1 MKNKINLVSLHK
13 SRISGASQCDEF
25 KILSHCFA
33 PSATKSKILS
43 LCPSIAVIYAII
55 SIISVASV
63 SATSNIT
70 HQTTINPEFTINDS
84 ISVSLSSPN
93 LVISDLTPGQSSDS
107 NEITV
112 TVSSNNVYGYTL
124 KSTVG
129 NAEDYNTDALVHT
142 NGSNTGIFSNLTT
155 TGTLSAGEWG
165 YAYATYN
172 PTTEAWNSYSS
183 YAALPIYTNTGVG
196 LIDESEN
203 GSTSI
208 KFKIGAYAT
217 VNQVA
222 GEYNNIVNF
231 IATSNPEPTFCDLHT
246 CMQDLTLASCAVN
259 VGENSNPANIGDNI
273 TVYDKRTSNYASGDD
288 ASYTVRYIN
297 GGCWMTQ
304 NLRITGTISAEGSN
318 FTGDDFNVSEYS
330 LDSND
335 SSYTNHCD
343 STNGYNYACAKDSGS
358 TTTGVWYNYY
368 AASAGTIATDNNT
381 APATEDICPA
391 GWHLPSGPSS
401 IADTDFNKL
410 VGNTAVGWQ
419 SPTTGLNAFD
429 AVPGGKFL
437 DGSLYGI
444 QEGSWLSATVR
455 TSTDRYG
462 LFYNSNN
469 NQFYGHNN
477 YYRYF
482 GVFIRCVRSS

>member
-231 IATSNPEPTFCDLHT
+231 TATGNPEPAKTLDQIT
-246 CMQDLTLASCAVN
+246 YMQDTFSCADTT
-259 VGENSNPANIGDNI
+259 IGTTNTLIDNR
-273 TVYDKRTSNYASGDD
+273 DGKN
-288 ASYTVRYIN
+288 YTVAKLAD
-297 GGCWMTQ
+297 GKCWMTQ
-304 NLRITGTISAEGSN
+304 NLAIEPGTEMTSANTNINSIYTKTNPYTLPGAGYDLRDNAS
-318 FTGDDFNVSEYS
+318 S
-330 LDSND
+330 SND
-335 SSYTNHCD
+335 NCYGTYSDGYIGSGWSNACSHMAD
-343 STNGYNYACAKDSGS
+343 STDIIASGS
-358 TTTGVWYNYY
+358 QYNATQLGAWYNYP
-368 AASAGTIATDNNT
+368 AATAGTINT
-381 APATEDICPA
+381 QGPNSTNAEYDICPY
-391 GWHLPSGPSS
+391 GWGLPSNADFMGIIDNYSS
-401 IADTDFNKL
+401 LFTPL
-410 VGNTAVGWQ
+410 Y
-419 SPTTGLNAFD
+419 
-429 AVPGGKFL
+429 GGYYMR
-437 DGSLYGI
+437 GSLM
-444 QEGSWLSATVR
+444 SANSIGRWWSSTASSARVR
-455 TSTDRYG
+455 RY
-462 LFYNSNN
+462 LNYENSNLSRN
-469 NQFYGHNN
+469 VGDRHVG
-477 YYRYF
+477 YY
-482 GVFIRCVRSS
+482 VRCIYKT